1 MYNRITILLKRGE
14 VSVNILHMKYAVEV
28 AKVGSLN
35 KAAETLLIAAP
46 NVSRSIKEL
55 EADIG
60 ISIFERTTKGMELT
74 PEGEEF
80 INYAKGILNQI
91 DEVESFYK
99 KGSAKKQRFS
109 ISVPRA
115 CYISEAFSQFSKSLS
130 KEAAEIFYKE
140 TNSQRTIRNIL
151 EHDYKLG
158 IIRYAENYDKYFKA
172 MLEEK
177 GFCYELVTE
186 FTYSLIMSAD
196 SPLAKKEEI
205 TFDDLSDY
213 IEIAHADP
221 YVPSMPLSKVVK
233 EELPD
238 NVDRRIFIFERASQF
253 DLLSNNPETFMWV
266 SPAPESLL
274 KRYNLIQKK
283 CIDNKKIYKD
293 VLIYKNGYKLS
304 KLDRQF
310 ITELCESK
318 RKYL

>member
-1 MYNRITILLKRGE
+1 M
-14 VSVNILHMKYAVEV
+14 NILHMKYAVEV

-60 ISIFERTTKGMELT
+60 ISIFERTKKGMELT

-99 KGSAKKQRFS
+99 KGSAKKQKFS

-140 TNSQRTIRNIL
+140 TNSQRTIRNML

-177 GFCYELVTE
+177 GFSYEMVTE

-196 SPLAKKEEI
+196 NPLSQKETI
-205 TFDDLSDY
+205 TFDDLTDF

-238 NVDRRIFIFERASQF
+238 NIDRRIFIFERASQF
-253 DLLSNNPETFMWV
+253 DLLSNNPATFMWV

-274 KRYNLIQKK
+274 KRYNLVQKK
-283 CIDNKKIYKD
+283 CVDNKKIYKD

-310 ITELCESK
+310 ITELCEAK

>member
-1 MYNRITILLKRGE
+1 M
-14 VSVNILHMKYAVEV
+14 NILHMKYAVEV

-35 KAAETLLIAAP
+35 KAAEILLIAAP
-46 NVSRSIKEL
+46 NISRSIKEL

-60 ISIFERTTKGMELT
+60 ISIFDRTAKGMELT

-80 INYAKGILNQI
+80 INYAKGILGQI
-91 DEVESFYK
+91 EEVENFYK
-99 KGSAKKQRFS
+99 KGSSKKQKFS

-115 CYISEAFSQFSKSLS
+115 CYISEAFSKFSTSLS
-130 KEAAEIFYKE
+130 KDAAEIFYKE
-140 TNSQRTIRNIL
+140 TNSQRTIRNLL
-151 EHDYKLG
+151 ENDYKLG

-177 GFCYELVTE
+177 GFCYEMVTE
-186 FTYSLIMSAD
+186 FSYSLIMSAEN
-196 SPLAKKEEI
+196 PLAKRDVI
-205 TFDDLSDY
+205 TFDDLADY

-238 NVDRRIFIFERASQF
+238 NIDRRIFIFERASQF

-274 KRYNLIQKK
+274 KRYNLVQKK
-283 CIDNKKIYKD
+283 CVDNKKIYKD
-293 VLIYKNGYKLS
+293 VLIYKNGYRLS

-310 ITELCESK
+310 ITELCEAK

>member
-1 MYNRITILLKRGE
+1 M
-14 VSVNILHMKYAVEV
+14 NILHMKYAVEV

-35 KAAETLLIAAP
+35 KASETLLVATP
-46 NVSRSIKEL
+46 NISRSIKEL

-60 ISIFERTTKGMELT
+60 ISIFDRTAKGMELT

-80 INYAKGILNQI
+80 INYAKGILSQI
-91 DEVESFYK
+91 DEVENLYK
-99 KGSAKKQRFS
+99 KGTSKKQKFS

-115 CYISEAFSQFSKSLS
+115 CYISEAFSEFSKSLS
-130 KEAAEIFYKE
+130 NDPAEIFYKE
-140 TNSQRTIRNIL
+140 TNSQRTIKNIL
-151 EHDYKLG
+151 NHDYKLG

-177 GFCYELVTE
+177 GLVYEMITE
-186 FTYSLIMSAD
+186 FSYSLIMSAD
-196 SPLAKKEEI
+196 SPLAQKEEI
-205 TFDDLSDY
+205 TFDDLKGF

-238 NVDRRIFIFERASQF
+238 NIDRRIFIFERASQF
-253 DLLSNNPETFMWV
+253 DLLYKNPDTFMWV
-266 SPAPESLL
+266 SPAPDSLL
-274 KRYNLIQKK
+274 KRYNLVQKK
-283 CIDNKKIYKD
+283 CVDNKKKYKD
-293 VLIYKNGYKLS
+293 VLIYKNGYKLT

>member
-1 MYNRITILLKRGE
+1 MNL
-14 VSVNILHMKYAVEV
+14 LHMKYAVEV
-28 AKVGSLN
+28 AKLGSLG
-35 KAAETLLIAAP
+35 KASETLLIATP
-46 NVSRSIKEL
+46 NISRSIKEL
-55 EADIG
+55 EADLG

-74 PEGEEF
+74 PDGEQF
-80 INYAKGILNQI
+80 INFAKRILGQI
-91 DEVESFYK
+91 EQVEDFYK
-99 KGSAKKQRFS
+99 KGTAKKQEFS

-115 CYISEAFSQFSKSLS
+115 CYISEAFAEFSKSLS
-130 KEAAEIFYKE
+130 GDAAEIFYKE
-140 TNSQRTIRNIL
+140 TNSQRTIRNML

-158 IIRYAENYDKYFKA
+158 IIRYAENYDKYFKS

-177 GFCYELVTE
+177 GFCYEMVTE
-186 FTYSLIMSAD
+186 FSYSLIMSAAN
-196 SPLAKKEEI
+196 PLSQKETI
-205 TFDDLSDY
+205 TFDDLTDF

-238 NVDRRIFIFERASQF
+238 NIDRRIFIFERASQF

-274 KRYNLIQKK
+274 KRYNLVQKK
-283 CIDNKKIYKD
+283 CVDNKKIYKD

-310 ITELCESK
+310 ITELCEAK

>member
-1 MYNRITILLKRGE
+1 M
-14 VSVNILHMKYAVEV
+14 NILHMKYAVEV

-35 KAAETLLIAAP
+35 KASETLLVATP
-46 NVSRSIKEL
+46 NISRSIKEL

-60 ISIFERTTKGMELT
+60 ISIFDRTAKGMELT

-80 INYAKGILNQI
+80 INYAKGILSQI
-91 DEVESFYK
+91 DEVENLYK
-99 KGSAKKQRFS
+99 KGTSKKQKFS

-115 CYISEAFSQFSKSLS
+115 CYISEAFSEFSKSLS
-130 KEAAEIFYKE
+130 NDPAEIFYKE
-140 TNSQRTIRNIL
+140 TNSQRTIKNIL
-151 EHDYKLG
+151 NHDYKLG

-177 GFCYELVTE
+177 GLVYEMITE
-186 FTYSLIMSAD
+186 FSYSLIMSAD
-196 SPLAKKEEI
+196 SPLAQKEEI
-205 TFDDLSDY
+205 TFDDLKGL

-238 NVDRRIFIFERASQF
+238 NIDRRIFIFERASQF
-253 DLLSNNPETFMWV
+253 DLLYKNPETFMWV
-266 SPAPESLL
+266 SPAPDSLL
-274 KRYNLIQKK
+274 KRYNLVQKK
-283 CIDNKKIYKD
+283 CIDNNKKYKD
-293 VLIYKNGYKLS
+293 VLIYKNGYKLT

>member
-1 MYNRITILLKRGE
+1 
-14 VSVNILHMKYAVEV
+14 MKYAVEV

-158 IIRYAENYDKYFKA
+158 IIRYAENYDKYFKS

-205 TFDDLSDY
+205 AFDDLADY

>member
-1 MYNRITILLKRGE
+1 MNL
-14 VSVNILHMKYAVEV
+14 LHMKYAVEV
-28 AKVGSLN
+28 AKAGSLN

-158 IIRYAENYDKYFKA
+158 IIRYAENYDKYFKS

-205 TFDDLSDY
+205 TFDDLADY

>member
-1 MYNRITILLKRGE
+1 
-14 VSVNILHMKYAVEV
+14 MKYAVEV

-46 NVSRSIKEL
+46 NISRSIKEL

-130 KEAAEIFYKE
+130 KEPAEIFYKE

-186 FTYSLIMSAD
+186 FTYLLIMSAD

-205 TFDDLSDY
+205 SFDDLADY

-221 YVPSMPLSKVVK
+221 YVPSLPLSKVVK

-238 NVDRRIFIFERASQF
+238 NIDRRIYIFERASQF
-253 DLLSNNPETFMWV
+253 DLLSENHETFMWV
-266 SPAPESLL
+266 SPASEKILS
-274 KRYNLIQKK
+274 RYDLVQRR
-283 CIDNKKIYKD
+283 CIENRKIYKD
-293 VLIYKNGYKLS
+293 VLIYREGYKFS
-304 KLDRQF
+304 KLDKIF
-310 ITELCESK
+310 ITELCNAR
-318 RKYL
+318 RKYLS

>member
-1 MYNRITILLKRGE
+1 M
-14 VSVNILHMKYAVEV
+14 NILHMKYAVEV

-46 NVSRSIKEL
+46 NISRSIKDL

-60 ISIFERTTKGMELT
+60 ISIFDRTAKGMELT

-80 INYAKGILNQI
+80 INYAKGILSRI
-91 DEVESFYK
+91 DEVENYYK
-99 KGSAKKQRFS
+99 KGSSKKQRFS

-130 KEAAEIFYKE
+130 KDAAEIFYKE
-140 TNSQRTIRNIL
+140 TNSQRTIRNML

-177 GFCYELVTE
+177 GFCYEMVTE
-186 FTYSLIMSAD
+186 FSYSLIMSAEN
-196 SPLAKKEEI
+196 PLAKKEVI
-205 TFDDLSDY
+205 AFDDLVDF

-238 NVDRRIFIFERASQF
+238 NIDRRIFIFERASQF

-274 KRYNLIQKK
+274 KRYNLVQKK
-283 CIDNKKIYKD
+283 CVDNKKIYKD

-304 KLDRQF
+304 KLDRRF
-310 ITELCESK
+310 ITELCEAK

>member
-1 MYNRITILLKRGE
+1 
-14 VSVNILHMKYAVEV
+14 MKYAVEV

-158 IIRYAENYDKYFKA
+158 IIRYAENYDKYFKS

-205 TFDDLSDY
+205 AFDDLADY

-238 NVDRRIFIFERASQF
+238 NVERRIFIFERASQF
-253 DLLSNNPETFMWV
+253 DLLSNNSETFMWV